1 MNFYE
6 KNKFLTN
13 FLQDSV
19 RGAEAGGQPVV
30 NTIHAV
36 HNQHHHHPQHR
47 SSTTETNLCRA
58 TYNNVS
64 MTENEINR
72 KRRRSLDDVV
82 DSSVSAGLEHKR
94 ISSGTDRFGNL
105 MNSTPIARDYSMD
118 HHSSAHSSPFHQG
131 MYLVQKSSADYEYL
145 PIKIFKI
152 TCPFFYFS
160 FFSGF
165 TSTFGS

>member
-1 MNFYE
+1 MKLISRKNFMNFYE
-6 KNKFLTN
+6 KKFLTN
-13 FLQDSV
+13 FFQDSV
-19 RGAEAGGQPVV
+19 RGVESGGQPGV

-82 DSSVSAGLEHKR
+82 DSSVSAGLDHKR
-94 ISSGTDRFGNL
+94 ISSGTDRVGGFGNL

-131 MYLVQKSSADYEYL
+131 TYLLSKGN
-145 PIKIFKI
+145 
-152 TCPFFYFS
+152 FF
-160 FFSGF
+160 
-165 TSTFGS
+165 

>member
-58 TYNNVS
+58 TYNNV

-82 DSSVSAGLEHKR
+82 ESSGLDHKR
-94 ISSGTDRFGNL
+94 AAGTGFGNL
-105 MNSTPIARDYSMD
+105 MNSTVPIARDYSMD
-118 HHSSAHSSPFHQG
+118 HSSAHSSPFHQG
-131 MYLVQKSSADYEYL
+131 IMISRKRVQILNYGSNKTKVFQVAPKS
-145 PIKIFKI
+145 
-152 TCPFFYFS
+152 
-160 FFSGF
+160 
-165 TSTFGS
+165 